1 VTAGDRLATRVHDL
15 LSETIR
21 IYHDSATAQEWLHH
35 QLGRLTGPLA
45 LAVTGP
51 PGTGKSTLVN
61 ALVGESVAPVGPQH
75 STAHLTWYLDGPQP
89 RAQVFPW
96 YGAPYER
103 PLHGA
108 ERGLRL
114 AGPAGP
120 YAHPNG
126 DAEPI
131 RQVLVEW
138 PSRSLRHTHLVD
150 TPALPPADDGWE
162 TAAGVWQSADAVLF
176 LSRTLSPADLQRVP
190 PARGGWA
197 AATLPLH
204 LVVVLARAD
213 ETRGGRVDALLA
225 AKQIARRRR
234 RDPDLAVICQDVVA
248 VSGLI
253 GHVARSLRQDEFDA
267 LALLATQ
274 PRTTLEP
281 HLLSVDRFRGADH
294 TVPLESQWRERL
306 LDRLG
311 LAGIRIATTLIRS
324 GSQNPSALAEALLR
338 HSGLSELQ
346 GVIADLFSAR
356 RAVLKARTALLGV
369 EQLVHR
375 EPRRQSAYLLAQVE
389 QVVSGAHEFRELRLL
404 AALRARRAGLPAEM
418 AVEARRLAGGAG
430 ASVSERLGLP
440 AEAPPDQLWSQA
452 LSATDRWRRQAQQSG
467 QSARPRQAAQVVL
480 RSCEAILQELG

>member
-1 VTAGDRLATRVHDL
+1 VTAGDRLSTRVQEL
-15 LSETIR
+15 LAETTR
-21 IYHDSATAQEWLHH
+21 IYSDSPPAQQSLHR
-35 QLGRLTGPLA
+35 QLSRLTGPLV

-51 PGTGKSTLVN
+51 PETGKSTLVN
-61 ALVGESVAPVGPQH
+61 ALVGESVAPVESEH
-75 STAHLTWYLDGPQP
+75 HTAHLTWYLDGPKP

-108 ERGLRL
+108 DRGLRL
-114 AGPAGP
+114 AGPPGGP
-120 YAHPNG
+120 
-126 DAEPI
+126 EPI
-131 RQVLVEW
+131 REVLVEW
-138 PSRSLRHTHLVD
+138 PSRSLRHTHLMD
-150 TPALPPADDGWE
+150 TPALPPPDEGWE

-176 LSRTLSPADLQRVP
+176 LSRNLAPADLRRVP

-213 ETRGGRVDALLA
+213 ETGGSRADALLT

-234 RDPDLAVICQDVVA
+234 RDPDLTAICQDVVA

-267 LALLATQ
+267 LALLAAQ
-274 PRTTLEP
+274 PRATLEP
-281 HLLSVDRFRGADH
+281 HLLSVDRFRGAGH
-294 TVPLESQWRERL
+294 TVPLEVRWRERL

-311 LAGIRIATTLIRS
+311 LAGIRIATTLVRS
-324 GSQNPSALAEALLR
+324 GSDNPSALAETLLR
-338 HSGLSELQ
+338 HSGLAELQ
-346 GVIADLFSAR
+346 AVIADLFSAR
-356 RAVLKARTALLGV
+356 RGVLKARTALLGI
-369 EQLVHR
+369 EHLVHR

-389 QVVSGAHEFRELRLL
+389 QVVSEAHEFRELRLL
-404 AALRARRAGLPAEM
+404 AGLRAGRTGLPAEM

-440 AEAPPDQLWSQA
+440 AEAPPDQLRSQA
-452 LSATDRWRRQAQQSG
+452 WSAEERWRRLSQSP
-467 QSARPRQAAQVVL
+467 QSARPRQAAQVVQ